1 MQQTEIKMQIKKE
14 KLMTKNRQKNKLY
27 VNNILFLVK
36 NIQNIMHQF

>member
-14 KLMTKNRQKNKLY
+14 KLMTKNRQENKLHI
-27 VNNILFLVK
+27 NNILFLVK

>member
-14 KLMTKNRQKNKLY
+14 KLMTKNRQENKLY